1 MNGRRARYA
10 SVAVTALLAA
20 GLAPARAPAPPPS
33 APAEGEA
40 ITAGAIAEAEKPAPL
55 PTFASIPPAPTDVRP
70 FEGWRAAVLDLQRT
84 GARVA
89 AEAANEPWTLSDTEG
104 WAGRE
109 RAAASPPPPITT
121 PSEGDTAAFVAA
133 MRARATPPPRG
144 HPAEA
149 SKKPART

>member
-10 SVAVTALLAA
+10 SVAVAALLAA
-20 GLAPARAPAPPPS
+20 DLAPAWAPAAPS
-33 APAEGEA
+33 SASAEGQA
-40 ITAGAIAEAEKPAPL
+40 ITAGAIAEAEKPGPL

-70 FEGWRAAVLDLQRT
+70 FEGWRSAILDLQRS

-89 AEAANEPWTLSDTEG
+89 AEASAEPWTLSDTEG
-104 WAGRE
+104 WAERE
-109 RAAASPPPPITT
+109 RSEASPPPPITT
-121 PSEGDTAAFVAA
+121 PSEGDTEAFVAA
-133 MRARATPPPRG
+133 MRARATPPPRA